1 MSQDTEAQYRSI
13 FENAVEGIYQ
23 TTIDGRY
30 LRVNPSLARIYGYD
44 SVAELVE
51 NLTDIAGQLY
61 VDPGRREAFA

>member
-1 MSQDTEAQYRSI
+1 MSADTEAQYRSI

-44 SVAELVE
+44 SVDALIG
-51 NLTDIAGQLY
+51 NLTDIAG
-61 VDPGRREAFA
+61 

>member
-1 MSQDTEAQYRSI
+1 MSADTEAQYRSI

-30 LRVNPSLARIYGYD
+30 LRVNPSLARIYGYG